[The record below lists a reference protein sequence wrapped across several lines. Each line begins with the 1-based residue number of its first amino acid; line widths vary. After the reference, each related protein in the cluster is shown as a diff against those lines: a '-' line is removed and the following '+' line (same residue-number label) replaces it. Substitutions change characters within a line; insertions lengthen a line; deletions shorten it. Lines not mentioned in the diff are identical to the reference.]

1 MALVVRTDSD
11 QPSIVPSVTAK
22 IRAVDPEQPLYD
34 VRTMREVVDRSL
46 GQQWLVTGV
55 LLVFASAS
63 LFMAAVGV
71 YGVAAYGVRQRARE
85 FSVRMALGADRRD
98 VLMIVLMR
106 GAAMA
111 GIGLAIGLA
120 GALLAAR
127 GLRPLLHDV
136 SAFDVISLVGAAA
149 VLAVTTLLATLIPAR
164 RAVHLEPMTVLRGE

>member
-1 MALVVRTDSD
+1 
-11 QPSIVPSVTAK
+11 
-22 IRAVDPEQPLYD
+22 
-34 VRTMREVVDRSL
+34 
-46 GQQWLVTGV
+46 
-55 LLVFASAS
+55 
-63 LFMAAVGV
+63 
-71 YGVAAYGVRQRARE
+71 
-85 FSVRMALGADRRD
+85 
-98 VLMIVLMR
+98 MIVLMR

-111 GIGLAIGLA
+111 GIGLAVGLA

>member
-1 MALVVRTDSD
+1 
-11 QPSIVPSVTAK
+11 
-22 IRAVDPEQPLYD
+22 
-34 VRTMREVVDRSL
+34 
-46 GQQWLVTGV
+46 
-55 LLVFASAS
+55 
-63 LFMAAVGV
+63 
-71 YGVAAYGVRQRARE
+71 
-85 FSVRMALGADRRD
+85 MALGAGRRD

-111 GIGLAIGLA
+111 GIGLAVGLA